1 MQQLLCPQDP
11 ARLMEVECLEY
22 ELEAVRLENKIKT
35 YTREAV
41 EVSCGPG
48 AGAEAEPL
56 CRSLDLV
63 CGLGVEEGPGLRRG
77 PDGHKP
83 ASCALVSPVSVA
95 SPGGSPGAA
104 WPRPAEAS

>member
-83 ASCALVSPVSVA
+83 ATPTAPVPCTGSSQGSMCWA
-95 SPGGSPGAA
+95 SM
-104 WPRPAEAS
+104 

>member
-1 MQQLLCPQDP
+1 MNCILKCFLTLVNVIAFIKTLRPSTQQLLCPQDP
-11 ARLMEVECLEY
+11 ARLIEVECLEY

-48 AGAEAEPL
+48 AGADAEPL

-63 CGLGVEEGPGLRRG
+63 RGLGTRFEEGP
-77 PDGHKP
+77 
-83 ASCALVSPVSVA
+83 
-95 SPGGSPGAA
+95 
-104 WPRPAEAS
+104 